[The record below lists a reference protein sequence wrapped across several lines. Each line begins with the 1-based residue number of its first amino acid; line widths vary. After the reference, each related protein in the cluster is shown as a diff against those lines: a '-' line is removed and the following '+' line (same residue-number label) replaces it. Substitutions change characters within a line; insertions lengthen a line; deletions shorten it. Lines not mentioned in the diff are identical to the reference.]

1 MIWRPHD
8 LTRNS
13 SSNLSPANPQH
24 TISNIKVTAWSRIQL
39 ITQAMKY
46 ETSSKHIEHLCLHLT
61 GQIGSH
67 GHTSLQKG
75 PGNGVLIL
83 HGNVPESKLKVH
95 YRGKRRKWIQGS
107 NLSHGIQGQNRLLD
121 VTRVPSTFSS
131 ALLPSS
137 YKIPLSVLLFT
148 SRERDRER
156 GRRTSG
162 CFLNRGSTFPIQ
174 PRKCLLQLH
183 WSQPTTTFWGRN

>member
-24 TISNIKVTAWSRIQL
+24 TISNLKVTAWSRMQL

-46 ETSSKHIEHLCLHLT
+46 ETSSKSYRTPLLASHWPDWVTWPHLSSKGARKWSVNSAWQCVRIKT
-61 GQIGSH
+61 RGP
-67 GHTSLQKG
+67 LQRK
-75 PGNGVLIL
+75 I
-83 HGNVPESKLKVH
+83 
-95 YRGKRRKWIQGS
+95 RKWIQGS

-121 VTRVPSTFSS
+121 VSRVLSTFSS

-137 YKIPLSVLLFT
+137 YKILLSILLFT

-156 GRRTSG
+156 GRCTSG

-183 WSQPTTTFWGRN
+183 